1 MSKFLLCEM
10 FTFLK
15 ILILLIVV
23 FLIVKIVGNDT
34 YIKAILLGGLILIT
48 AYGLLFIW
56 KLLRFIFS
64 NDTTDYQCS
73 QGETFKRA
81 MSWISN
87 IV

>member
-1 MSKFLLCEM
+1 M
-10 FTFLK
+10 
-15 ILILLIVV
+15 
-23 FLIVKIVGNDT
+23 VGNDT
-34 YIKAILLGGLILIT
+34 YTQAIFLGGLISIIV
-48 AYGLLFIW
+48 YGLLFIW

-64 NDTTDYQCS
+64 NDKTNYQCS